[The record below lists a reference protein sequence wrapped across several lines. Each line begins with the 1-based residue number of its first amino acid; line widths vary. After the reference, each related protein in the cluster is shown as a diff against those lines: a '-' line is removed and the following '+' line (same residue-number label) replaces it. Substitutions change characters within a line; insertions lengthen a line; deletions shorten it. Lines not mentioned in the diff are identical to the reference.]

1 MSMSSRPTL
10 TCLLLALAFSAPAA
24 AGDDAWLEAVM
35 PGDPPAPGVDPLR
48 LGGLLSLEAIDWD
61 DTNRRDDGLDTQ
73 TEAASLRLHGTWRG
87 LRLFVALDLDG
98 EETRHNL
105 REAWGEGRIGEA
117 TWLRAGWLRVAL
129 GTEFATR
136 EEDLPLT
143 GYAYNS
149 WQHARYAPA
158 VQVDGLLSDWL
169 WWQATATAGHASD
182 LAGEAQDEPT
192 LAARLVASAPRGEDG
207 RFTGWYAG
215 FGVAQASDLDGPLR
229 VETPMDQATFS
240 TPDLDGTG
248 RSTLSIEFGFAGE
261 VTRFAV
267 ETADTKLDEVALP
280 GGGEESFDEVGAWTA
295 MLAFNLRGRAQPWE
309 RGGWQPYRLRQG
321 DELPVEL
328 AFRYSNADI
337 DRDLFDLG
345 VTTYDPSSQETRTL
359 GVSLAAHVTPLTR
372 VSLGWV
378 KIIADQELTELG
390 GTTRD
395 SSFVLRLD
403 QRF

>member
-1 MSMSSRPTL
+1 MSQLPRPTL
-10 TCLLLALAFSAPAA
+10 PCLLLALALAAPAA
-24 AGDDAWLEAVM
+24 AGDSPWLHAVM
-35 PGDPPAPGVDPLR
+35 PGDPPAPGEDPLR
-48 LGGLLSLEAIDWD
+48 VGGLLSLEAIDWD
-61 DTNRRDDGLDTQ
+61 DTNRRDEGFDTQ
-73 TEAASLRLHGTWRG
+73 TEAASLRLSGMLRG
-87 LRLFVALDLDG
+87 LRVFVDLDLDG

-207 RFTGWYAG
+207 RFTGWYG
-215 FGVAQASDLDGPLR
+215 GVGVAQASDLDGPLR
-229 VETPMDQATFS
+229 IETPLDQATFS

-248 RSTLSIEFGFAGE
+248 RSTLSIEFGYAGE
-261 VTRFAV
+261 VTRFAF
-267 ETADTKLDEVALP
+267 ETADTRLDEVSLP

-295 MLAFNLRGRAQPWE
+295 LLAFNLRGRAQAWE
-309 RGGWQPYRLRQG
+309 RGGWQPYRLHAG
-321 DELPVEL
+321 DELPIEL

-345 VTTYDPSSQETRTL
+345 VATYDPSSQETRTF
-359 GVSLAAHVTPLTR
+359 GASLAAHLAPLTR

-378 KIIADQELTELG
+378 KVIADQELTELG